1 MKKTDNP
8 SKPQKVWYESFSFE
22 TDGIM
27 IVLSDKK
34 LIQKAFDEA
43 EHGTMYGIRKNG
55 KKDQLATK

>member
-34 LIQKAFDEA
+34 LIQETFDGA
-43 EHGTMYGIRKNG
+43 KCGTMYGIRKNG

>member
-34 LIQKAFDEA
+34 LIQKAFDGA
-43 EHGTMYGIRKNG
+43 KCGTMYGIRKNG
-55 KKDQLATK
+55 EKDQLLTK

>member
-34 LIQKAFDEA
+34 LIQKAFDGA
-43 EHGTMYGIRKNG
+43 KHGTMYGIRKNG
-55 KKDQLATK
+55 EKDQLATK

>member
-34 LIQKAFDEA
+34 LIQTAFDGA
-43 EHGTMYGIRKNG
+43 KHGTMYGIHKNG
-55 KKDQLATK
+55 EKDQLLTK